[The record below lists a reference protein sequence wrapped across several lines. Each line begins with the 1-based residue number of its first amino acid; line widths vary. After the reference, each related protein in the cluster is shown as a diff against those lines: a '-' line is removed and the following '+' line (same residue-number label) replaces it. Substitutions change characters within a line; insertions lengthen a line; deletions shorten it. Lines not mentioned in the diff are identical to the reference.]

1 LNNYGRAI
9 PYSFDVLS
17 DKPTENVYES
27 KFTPESKLTPESDGK
42 SSPEFLALLSQ
53 IKSGI
58 GQKST
63 IS

>member
-1 LNNYGRAI
+1 MEEQFLTVSMFSARN
-9 PYSFDVLS
+9 
-17 DKPTENVYES
+17 PTENVYES